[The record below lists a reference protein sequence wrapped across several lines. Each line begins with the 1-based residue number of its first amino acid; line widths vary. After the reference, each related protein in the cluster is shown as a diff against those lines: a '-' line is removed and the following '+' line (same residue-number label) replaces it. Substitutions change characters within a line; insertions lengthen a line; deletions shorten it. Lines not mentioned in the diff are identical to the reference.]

1 MLDVI
6 MLNVVA
12 PFIQGAFVVNDNIQ
26 DLHLHTL
33 LLYCQLS
40 ELLHRALVR
49 VTFVYITVILLYLNI
64 TVSYNRSLVG

>member
-6 MLNVVA
+6 MPNVVA
-12 PFIQGAFVVNDNIQ
+12 PFIQAAFVVNDNIQ

-33 LLYCQLS
+33 LFYCELS
-40 ELLHRALVR
+40 ELLHRDLVR
-49 VTFVYITVILLYLNI
+49 VTFMYITVKLLCLII